1 MGFFEFRRQL
11 ELFGMGEGPGNTA
24 AGHSPVGVPGVWK
37 HPRPGGEWGQEYP
50 DAWFGRPKRP
60 YGELRQM

>member
-1 MGFFEFRRQL
+1 MGFLKFRRQL

-37 HPRPGGEWGQEYP
+37 HPRPGGECVQEYP
-50 DAWFGRPKRP
+50 GAWFGRPKRP
-60 YGELRQM
+60 YDELRQM